1 MLRILILLRIRIR
14 MLRIHMLRIL
24 MFGISG
30 ALHINNENVAEDWL
44 DDDQV
49 SAFNV
54 GGNGPVTRNEVRFHI
69 FNLPNR

>member
-1 MLRILILLRIRIR
+1 
-14 MLRIHMLRIL
+14 MLRIHMLRIQ

-54 GGNGPVTRNEVRFHI
+54 GGNGPVTRNEVRFHS